1 MAEQIVPYLSA
12 LGFKIL
18 NIILEGP
25 SENAPVQ
32 DVANVMPQNKQVP
45 VR

>member
-1 MAEQIVPYLSA
+1 MSEQIVPYLSA

-45 VR
+45 VT